1 MFNRV
6 SYNLYI
12 LLLAK
17 EFKFKIFEC
26 DLSHKNNFEDINTI
40 FDFIK
45 KYYFTVILAHILII
59 YINIKYAIVSNLIHL
74 IGFRFNVLLYFHL
87 Y

>member
-6 SYNLYI
+6 SYNLYR
-12 LLLAK
+12 LLVAK

-26 DLSHKNNFEDINTI
+26 DLSNKNNFEDINTI
-40 FDFIK
+40 FDIIK
-45 KYYFTVILAHILII
+45 KYYFTVHLAPILII

-74 IGFRFNVLLYFHL
+74 IGFRFNILFYFHL